1 MSKTKLQIVALTDRG
16 MERDHNEDYHGYIAD
31 LEKGKAEFLN
41 SVLVD
46 SLSSLG
52 SLLIVADGM
61 GGTNA
66 GEVASKI
73 AVDVSRDF
81 ILTKVSALK
90 SAPLSDVKNI
100 MFDAV
105 KKAQDDIVQHQ
116 KDFPD
121 TDGMGTTL
129 VLTWIIKNKV
139 YVAWVGDSRCYVF
152 NPNVGLTQLSK
163 DHSYVQE
170 LVDAGKITEEQA
182 FYHPQSNII
191 TQSLGDKK
199 RPPSPDFVEYNLQV
213 GDSVVMCSDGLNGM
227 LNDSKMEM
235 ILKSTSNSNL
245 CAKILLDEANAAGG
259 HDNITVLIVFAESVN
274 SPLPPSLKKTSQNTN
289 LPAQKKSFT
298 KHSKMFLGVIVGVVI
313 TTIIL
318 LGIKY
323 IPSKN
328 SENLILEDTV
338 KVKKSLLNTDSTVL
352 KNSQNDITNIN
363 KKEAKQK
370 KSKEDQKS
378 ISNNI
383 EIKSSVKN
391 EQKDSTIKTND
402 VIITPIKE
410 EL

>member
-31 LEKGKAEFLN
+31 LEEGKAEFLN

-318 LGIKY
+318 LGLKY

-363 KKEAKQK
+363 KEEAKQK

-383 EIKSSVKN
+383 EIKSSEKN